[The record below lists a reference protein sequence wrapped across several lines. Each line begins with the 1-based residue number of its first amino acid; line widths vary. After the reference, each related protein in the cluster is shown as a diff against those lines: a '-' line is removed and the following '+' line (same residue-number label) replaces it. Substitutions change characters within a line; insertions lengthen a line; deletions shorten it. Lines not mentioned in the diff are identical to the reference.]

1 MRSSSRSATSS
12 TRSVSC
18 RNASCRP
25 AAWLTRSSRPL
36 TPSTVF
42 CAARSRLTRIAS
54 TPARSSATSA
64 TAPAA
69 RAARPPGSVNS
80 STALRIRARSLAE
93 ERRVVLDRVVVL
105 LLLARHRPD
114 LDLDRDRRV
123 QRRRRVEP
131 ERRRRRRARGH
142 GGNRLLDLER
152 LRPAFDPQHDDDVGL
167 VVLALVRE
175 VDGELGVRAVRDPVG
190 GVRGQRQVAHLD
202 GVDPGAVQARRR
214 LAAVA
219 AATAGRQL
227 LPERVRDDR
236 RVEPLDSGEELRLL
250 ELLRPDVGLAQR
262 RLDQRQHARGVDDVG
277 AQEHLHR
284 ARDLLD
290 RLVGRLG
297 VRAQRRAHAVGDRL
311 EPVAAHLHRHQERPL
326 RGRHVVGGVDPLG
339 LLVLRL
345 GLDAVAVDARGQIA
359 LARVAEQVEERL
371 ADLTVGGAHDR
382 CDVAVVVLERAL
394 ARRVATAVD
403 HEHKQR
409 DDQDE
414 RAEQGELPYEHGL
427 TVRNGAGARGRR
439 SPGPDPG
446 AGLVVLVEEGQERNL
461 LTAARSSR
469 SRLSGVEDMRRLGG
483 SGDAPFHAAW
493 RDRSAG
499 VEPSCRVHAT
509 EELPAVAQPGLAMGR
524 YRVGA
529 RLGAGG
535 FGTVYAARDERL
547 GRPVAL
553 KLIPGDG
560 PATERVQ
567 REARAVARLDH
578 DAIVAL
584 FDAGEEDGCRY
595 LVSEL
600 VEGRTLAQL
609 EQSGELSD
617 RDVLR
622 IGLALADALGH
633 AHERGVIHR
642 DVKPQ
647 NVIVPDAPS
656 SRRGA
661 AKLTDFGV
669 AHLAG
674 EDALTRTGDVVGTL
688 AYMAPEQA
696 GGNPVDERA
705 DLYSLGLV
713 LYEALTGAN
722 PVRAG
727 SPTATA
733 RRIGTVLPPLA
744 GARGDLPAPLCAAL
758 DRAVLP
764 DPEQRGDLDDLFDAL
779 AEALPGVPD
788 GGGRIAPHPLERD
801 VPALPPEMG
810 RLVAPAAAAALV
822 WAALAGLTPEPA
834 IQPPI
839 AAVAA
844 GALVA
849 VLPRTGWLLAALA
862 TVVALALGQAP
873 RPGAAIIVAAL
884 AAGPPPLLRADGRAW
899 SVPALAPAL
908 GLLGL
913 AGAFPALAARGP

>member
-1 MRSSSRSATSS
+1 M
-12 TRSVSC
+12 
-18 RNASCRP
+18 
-25 AAWLTRSSRPL
+25 
-36 TPSTVF
+36 
-42 CAARSRLTRIAS
+42 
-54 TPARSSATSA
+54 
-64 TAPAA
+64 
-69 RAARPPGSVNS
+69 
-80 STALRIRARSLAE
+80 
-93 ERRVVLDRVVVL
+93 
-105 LLLARHRPD
+105 
-114 LDLDRDRRV
+114 
-123 QRRRRVEP
+123 
-131 ERRRRRRARGH
+131 
-142 GGNRLLDLER
+142 
-152 LRPAFDPQHDDDVGL
+152 
-167 VVLALVRE
+167 
-175 VDGELGVRAVRDPVG
+175 
-190 GVRGQRQVAHLD
+190 
-202 GVDPGAVQARRR
+202 
-214 LAAVA
+214 
-219 AATAGRQL
+219 
-227 LPERVRDDR
+227 
-236 RVEPLDSGEELRLL
+236 
-250 ELLRPDVGLAQR
+250 
-262 RLDQRQHARGVDDVG
+262 
-277 AQEHLHR
+277 
-284 ARDLLD
+284 
-290 RLVGRLG
+290 
-297 VRAQRRAHAVGDRL
+297 
-311 EPVAAHLHRHQERPL
+311 
-326 RGRHVVGGVDPLG
+326 
-339 LLVLRL
+339 
-345 GLDAVAVDARGQIA
+345 
-359 LARVAEQVEERL
+359 
-371 ADLTVGGAHDR
+371 
-382 CDVAVVVLERAL
+382 
-394 ARRVATAVD
+394 
-403 HEHKQR
+403 
-409 DDQDE
+409 
-414 RAEQGELPYEHGL
+414 
-427 TVRNGAGARGRR
+427 
-439 SPGPDPG
+439 
-446 AGLVVLVEEGQERNL
+446 
-461 LTAARSSR
+461 
-469 SRLSGVEDMRRLGG
+469 
-483 SGDAPFHAAW
+483 
-493 RDRSAG
+493 
-499 VEPSCRVHAT
+499 HAT

-524 YRVGA
+524 YRLGA

-553 KLIPGDG
+553 KLMPGDG

-764 DPEQRGDLDDLFDAL
+764 DPEQRGDLDDVFDAL
-779 AEALPGVPD
+779 AEALPDVSD
-788 GGGRIAPHPLERD
+788 DGGRIAAHPLERD
-801 VPALPPEMG
+801 VPALPPEIG

-834 IQPPI
+834 IQAPI

-849 VLPRTGWLLAALA
+849 VLPRTGWLVAALA
-862 TVVALALGQAP
+862 TVVALALGPAP

-913 AGAFPALAARGP
+913 AGAYPAVAGRAPRWSARAAMGALGAYWVVLAEPLVERPLVFGAAPGTPARPSFDGAAGIAAGDVLAAACSSGALLLALLWGAAALVAPWLVRGRTLATAVVGAAAWSAGLAAVTIALGEWLGDRVGQPSPYGLVPGAVVAGVLAAALACAPRSASPAPATAED